1 MTWSPVIACAI
12 SVVVILGVSVA
23 AQFGWLGEGR
33 AKTVLVFLAGAG
45 AMLVLRIAGVPPDW
59 FSGSATGFGL
69 GLSFTVGAFVGKR
82 EERSFRMPL
91 LLGLGLTL
99 LTANV
104 LQAVRNVL

>member
-12 SVVVILGVSVA
+12 SVFLILGISVA

-33 AKTVLVFLAGAG
+33 VKTVVVFLAGAG

-59 FSGSATGFGL
+59 FSGSATGFAL
-69 GLSFTVGAFVGKR
+69 GVSFTAGAFVGTGA
-82 EERSFRMPL
+82 ERSFRLPL

-99 LTANV
+99 LSANV
-104 LQAVRNVL
+104 VQAVRNVL